1 MIRSTLVKNR
11 LLIVSVFII
20 VFLAS
25 FLYYCTSFSSSESE
39 SCLNYRVK
47 RTKVTQ
53 YEEINNHSGMSRVN
67 LQTQELICYNN
78 NELMDNITKKLML
91 DNKMM
96 SSIFLI
102 LTIILSFYQFRLYIR
117 NWIIQI
123 SQTKMKSFMVHY
135 LQLKDGKKN
144 ALSFRFS
151 F

>member
-1 MIRSTLVKNR
+1 MIRSLFVKNR
-11 LLIVSVFII
+11 LLIISVLILVLF
-20 VFLAS
+20 AS
-25 FLYYCTSFSSSESE
+25 FLYYYTSLSSSASE

-53 YEEINNHSGMSRVN
+53 YEEINNHSGMSKVN

-78 NELMDNITKKLML
+78 NDLMDNITKKLL
-91 DNKMM
+91 FDNKMIM
-96 SSIFLI
+96 SIFFI
-102 LTIILSFYQFRLYIR
+102 LTIILSMYQFCLYIR